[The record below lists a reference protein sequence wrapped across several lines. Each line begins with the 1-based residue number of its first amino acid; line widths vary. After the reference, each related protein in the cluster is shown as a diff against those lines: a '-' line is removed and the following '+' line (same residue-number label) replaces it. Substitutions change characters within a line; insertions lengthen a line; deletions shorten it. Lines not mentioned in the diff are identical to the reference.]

1 MGFTGNLKTL
11 SFGDILQLIATGKKT
26 GLLKLNRPQGGK
38 LLFFRDGNVIAAA
51 SESAAEEERLGQLL
65 LRRGLLNQ
73 EQLDKALKRQAAK
86 GKRLGHTLIE
96 LGVLERATVVDAL
109 RAQVEEIVYSV
120 FSCPEGDFQFIDNE
134 TPDPSHILVELN
146 SLNVMMEGARRFD
159 EYNEIAHALPAG
171 DTVIRLNPSPQLSEP
186 EITLTAE
193 DAEVL
198 TAVNGERTLD
208 EILTSAGNG
217 EYAASKSFFKLLK
230 ADLVEECPEAAQ
242 RNSRRA
248 EETQLYDLVFRLYSH
263 SLQALRKVLAEYL
276 GASGERRFFEVPAD
290 CASDDADLVGILMA
304 GSGGS
309 EEAFRKS
316 IKRISDPVRLHR
328 VLGLANT
335 VLSDKVT
342 ALRDRV
348 GPAITKRVVTAIE
361 KEVTFLLA
369 QKRTLANRYDID
381 REFRQALKGV

>member
-1 MGFTGNLKTL
+1 
-11 SFGDILQLIATGKKT
+11 
-26 GLLKLNRPQGGK
+26 
-38 LLFFRDGNVIAAA
+38 
-51 SESAAEEERLGQLL
+51 
-65 LRRGLLNQ
+65 
-73 EQLDKALKRQAAK
+73 
-86 GKRLGHTLIE
+86 
-96 LGVLERATVVDAL
+96 
-109 RAQVEEIVYSV
+109 
-120 FSCPEGDFQFIDNE
+120 
-134 TPDPSHILVELN
+134 VELN